1 MGILYG
7 TIKHNVATAPAWGD
21 LIGKFPNFTPRYWIP
36 ITLFGLTG
44 EIIMS
49 VAVNNAGEIKA
60 YRPDNTKLDAIRE
73 YHFYTAYFG

>member
-1 MGILYG
+1 
-7 TIKHNVATAPAWGD
+7 
-21 LIGKFPNFTPRYWIP
+21 
-36 ITLFGLTG
+36 
-44 EIIMS
+44 MS